1 MATNPLIGGEAGEA
15 KRQLLRQSHLEEVEA
30 ALRKLRALLR
40 KVEAQV
46 DVVER
51 EVENEGDPGSDHMVC
66 IKVVLKSDQVISNT

>member
-40 KVEAQV
+40 KLEDRVA
-46 DVVER
+46 VVER
-51 EVENEGDPGSDHMVC
+51 EEDPGSDH
-66 IKVVLKSDQVISNT
+66 KVALKSDQVISNT